1 MERITRRRAGL
12 IAFLVLLT
20 IGFFCLRLHGMQ
32 IVDSE
37 NKQNNITTY
46 ETRTRIR
53 ATRGDLLDTKGNV
66 LVTNRASYDL
76 VFNHYVILNCG
87 NPNERLLELATLCME
102 MDIAYAD
109 HLPISKTEPFEYT
122 LSQNSSVWQGYF
134 QAFLVNRGGLDSD
147 ISADLMMQEL
157 RKSYSIPESW
167 SNASAR
173 LVIGLRYE
181 LTLRNGVTNLPN
193 FVFLEDVSDKQLAAI
208 LELNIPGLNVETSTV
223 RQYNTEYAAHV
234 LGYIGAM
241 STQQWAQY
249 KEQGYSMDALVGQ
262 SGFELA
268 FEEYLHGIDGVR
280 VDVVTGDGTVINSY
294 FEKEPVA
301 GGNVEVSIDL
311 VMQMAAED
319 ALAETILNLREDKK
333 EAMESGYDAEGGAVF
348 AIDVK
353 TGQVLVCGSYPTYDL
368 ANLFSKWNEI
378 NATEYDPLV
387 NRALNATY
395 APGSTYKP
403 LMVVAGVESGV
414 LDPAKEIWDNGK
426 YTKYASSG
434 FAPECLLYTN
444 YDGLTHSYVD
454 AAKALKYS
462 CNYYFYVL
470 ADKLDIKYWDSVA
483 AGMGLGEPTG
493 VELYEYLGRRANAAN
508 KAYLYA
514 GTDQAGWYKADQVLA
529 GIGQSIN
536 KFTPAQLASY
546 TMALANRGTR
556 YKATFLDR
564 VLAPD
569 YSGVLFENGVQ
580 VLTEFTM
587 SEKAYQ
593 AYLLGMKQV
602 AGESGGTAYTAFKNY
617 PIAVAAKTGTAETDT
632 GSANGAFICFAPA
645 DDPQIAICVYGEKA
659 GGGSRLANVAKAIL
673 DAYFGFTTGSNE
685 SFENGLG

>member
-1 MERITRRRAGL
+1 MERITRFRAGL
-12 IAFLVLLT
+12 IGFMVLVV
-20 IGFFCLRLHGMQ
+20 IGFFCLRLHDMQ

-53 ATRGDLLDTKGNV
+53 APRGDIVDTKGNV

-87 NPNERLLELATLCME
+87 NPNERLLELAVLCIDME
-102 MDIAYAD
+102 IDYAD
-109 HLPISKTEPFEYT
+109 HLPISKTAPFEYT
-122 LSQNSSVWQGYF
+122 LSQYSSVWQGYF

-147 ISADLMMQEL
+147 ISATLMMQQL
-157 RKSYSIPESW
+157 RKSYAIPEDW
-167 SNASAR
+167 SDESAR

-193 FVFLEDVSDKQLAAI
+193 FVFLEDVSDRQLAAI
-208 LELNIPGLNVETSTV
+208 LELNVPGLNVETSTV
-223 RQYNTEYAAHV
+223 RQYNTKYAAHV

-241 STQQWAQY
+241 SVAQWAEY
-249 KEQGYSMDALVGQ
+249 KELGYSMDALVGQ

-268 FEEYLHGIDGVR
+268 FENYLHGTDGVR
-280 VDVVTGDGTVINSY
+280 VDEVTADGTVIRSY
-294 FEKEPVA
+294 FEKQPVP

-311 VMQMAAED
+311 AMQMAAED
-319 ALAETILNLREDKK
+319 ALEETILNLREDKK
-333 EAMESGYDAEGGAVF
+333 EALESGYDAEGGAVV

-368 ANLFSKWNEI
+368 ANLFRDWNEI
-378 NATEYDPLV
+378 NAADYDPLV

-414 LDPAKEIWDNGK
+414 LDPDKEIWDNGK
-426 YTKYASSG
+426 YTKYAASG
-434 FAPECLLYTN
+434 FAPECLFYTD
-444 YDGLTHSYVD
+444 YGYTHSMVD
-454 AAKALKYS
+454 AAKALRVS

-483 AGMGLGEPTG
+483 AGMGLGEMTG

-508 KAYLYA
+508 KAFLYA
-514 GTDQAGWYKADQVLA
+514 GTDQAGWYKADQITA

-536 KFTPAQLASY
+536 KFTPMQLASY
-546 TMALANRGTR
+546 AMALANQGIR

-564 VLAPD
+564 VLKPD
-569 YSGVLFENGVQ
+569 YSGVLYENGVQ
-580 VLTEFTM
+580 VLTEFPV
-587 SEKAYQ
+587 SDKAYQ
-593 AYLLGMKQV
+593 AYLTGMKQ
-602 AGESGGTAYTAFKNY
+602 AASLSDGTAYSTFRGY
-617 PIAVAAKTGTAETDT
+617 PIPVAAKTGSVTTDT

-659 GGGSRLANVAKAIL
+659 GGGSRLAKVAKEIL
-673 DAYFGFTTGSNE
+673 DAYFGFTTGSSD
-685 SFENGLG
+685 SFENQLG